1 MGATRRSEWI
11 CLRCRKTNPPA
22 DGNISDEDEEEETGQ
37 DVGKMLKE
45 MAKKWDGF
53 EKKVSKKLDD
63 FEANLN
69 FYGEKVEQSC
79 TTLKNL
85 EQKLIA
91 MEKRIDKTET
101 ENRELKTRL
110 RTLEIQIQE
119 NTQKDFMNMMEISG
133 IQNKEADPK
142 VVTNIILEKAGYQ
155 PNEIKT
161 KVEKVTKKVGEDKK
175 EKTVITV
182 KFESQEVMEIKAKN
196 DGPILDVQFEQ
207 HELPNVTSSMLLR
220 SATEKEVYNIMK
232 NMKKTGQ
239 GSDGIRNGDVVR
251 NAATLTPLV
260 PPQFVSPLTVSVDP
274 DGAYET
280 SISSLRLKTS
290 RRDFIGQNL
299 RLRCTASIHDVYWK
313 TTEKATVED
322 VKHRETNHR
331 GVETNHRGVE
341 TNHHGFET
349 NQLGL
354 HGRRAASTT
363 SDISRPSPSL
373 LNTFASVFA
382 LLVAHLVI

>member
-182 KFESQEVMEIKAKN
+182 KFESQEVRNEVLTKIKRNKVWSKLENTINSDKSFLIINESLSPYYKKLFFEARKVKIEKDYKYLWVQN
-196 DGPILDVQFEQ
+196 GNILF
-207 HELPNVTSSMLLR
+207 
-220 SATEKEVYNIMK
+220 
-232 NMKKTGQ
+232 KKTE
-239 GSDGIRNGDVVR
+239 
-251 NAATLTPLV
+251 NAR
-260 PPQFVSPLTVSVDP
+260 
-274 DGAYET
+274 
-280 SISSLRLKTS
+280 IMRLS
-290 RRDFIGQNL
+290 CMD
-299 RLRCTASIHDVYWK
+299 D
-313 TTEKATVED
+313 
-322 VKHRETNHR
+322 
-331 GVETNHRGVE
+331 
-341 TNHHGFET
+341 
-349 NQLGL
+349 LGK
-354 HGRRAASTT
+354 
-363 SDISRPSPSL
+363 I
-373 LNTFASVFA
+373 
-382 LLVAHLVI
+382 

>member
-1 MGATRRSEWI
+1 MSCGICNKNLPSEAGELDYTRCAQCNRCYHFDCCKLKFSSWKSMGATRCSEWI

-182 KFESQEVMEIKAKN
+182 KFESQEVRNEVLTKIKRNKVWSKLENTINSDKSFLIINESLSPYYKKLFFEARKVKIEKDYKYLWVQN
-196 DGPILDVQFEQ
+196 GNILF
-207 HELPNVTSSMLLR
+207 
-220 SATEKEVYNIMK
+220 
-232 NMKKTGQ
+232 KKTE
-239 GSDGIRNGDVVR
+239 
-251 NAATLTPLV
+251 NAR
-260 PPQFVSPLTVSVDP
+260 
-274 DGAYET
+274 
-280 SISSLRLKTS
+280 IMRLS
-290 RRDFIGQNL
+290 CMD
-299 RLRCTASIHDVYWK
+299 D
-313 TTEKATVED
+313 
-322 VKHRETNHR
+322 
-331 GVETNHRGVE
+331 
-341 TNHHGFET
+341 
-349 NQLGL
+349 LGK
-354 HGRRAASTT
+354 
-363 SDISRPSPSL
+363 I
-373 LNTFASVFA
+373 
-382 LLVAHLVI
+382 

>member
-251 NAATLTPLV
+251 NAATLTPLLTFQTCQLRHQAFKRVKVNTVRYGNRRLEYCV
-260 PPQFVSPLTVSVDP
+260 P
-274 DGAYET
+274 
-280 SISSLRLKTS
+280 RLLN
-290 RRDFIGQNL
+290 DFCQDFL
-299 RLRCTASIHDVYWK
+299 
-313 TTEKATVED
+313 E
-322 VKHRETNHR
+322 ETNR
-331 GVETNHRGVE
+331 YRVKQKLKE
-341 TNHHGFET
+341 
-349 NQLGL
+349 
-354 HGRRAASTT
+354 S
-363 SDISRPSPSL
+363 
-373 LNTFASVFA
+373 
-382 LLVAHLVI
+382 LVAKRCLHD